1 MFSKW
6 RFPDFPWKQLGYHQN
21 ILPYHWLTGMICG
34 KMMVKWWVK
43 HVLHSIWSDL
53 QQLLEKCCILR
64 HTIHGRDRPF
74 PLLPPWSR
82 ADAAASEFLDAPT
95 NCHIGADDCPLLQ
108 SNAKVLTMPFRSPD
122 GNMVLYLYELKH
134 VYNYIWLSVLY
145 TFTIHTVYVDV
156 PKWHVY
162 P

>member
-82 ADAAASEFLDAPT
+82 ADAVAQTPRRQNFWTRRQTATLARMTAPCCRAMQKCWR
-95 NCHIGADDCPLLQ
+95 CHFDH
-108 SNAKVLTMPFRSPD
+108 LTAIWFCTSMNWNMYTIIYGCLCCTRS
-122 GNMVLYLYELKH
+122 
-134 VYNYIWLSVLY
+134 LY
-145 TFTIHTVYVDV
+145 TQYM
-156 PKWHVY
+156 
-162 P
+162 